1 METILPFII
10 AAFVFGYQIYANFKK
25 EQEKA
30 RKRNPSQGD
39 RKDRP
44 VSKPLKR
51 EVLQKRP
58 LEKVEPVYQQPK
70 QTVLYEAYTDV
81 QEVDELIRA
90 KEMRKQR
97 QYTASRLERKT
108 PVPDNDESHP
118 YADFDLR
125 DAVIKSAILNR
136 PSY

>member
-30 RKRNPSQGD
+30 RKRNPSQGS
-39 RKDRP
+39 KQGRP
-44 VSKPLKR
+44 DSKPLKR

-58 LEKVEPVYQQPK
+58 LQKSEPVYQLPK
-70 QTVLYEAYTDV
+70 RPALHEEYAGV
-81 QEVDELIRA
+81 QEVDELRRA

-97 QYTASRLERKT
+97 PNAVNRLEPQT
-108 PVPDNDESHP
+108 SAPDHRESHP